1 MEIIENRPGNVIVK
15 VKEEDLQ
22 ELNMTIEDMFSP
34 MKFKQLVVKILSQIE
49 NANLD
54 VSKPLE
60 SSVLPN
66 LDKSFYVR
74 LKNVNY
80 EDGVSDFLDEGLRQS
95 QGKDYVDD
103 LIDRDCAETLF
114 NDLMEYMDHII
125 KHGEQM
131 RESIQEEDQKK
142 ASPYRSH
149 VFSFSHV
156 SAFTGVPY
164 SDEKSDL
171 YYDEAG
177 KMFFLIVDCMES
189 YPLEMA
195 LSEQLS
201 KSKVSA
207 MFIREHYKLIRKNKA
222 LRYLQQFA
230 TE

>member
-142 ASPYRSH
+142 DSPYRSH

>member
-15 VKEEDLQ
+15 VKEENLQ
-22 ELNMTIEDMFSP
+22 DLNMTMEDMFSP
-34 MKFKQLVVKILSQIE
+34 SKFKQLVVKILSQIE
-49 NANLD
+49 DSNLD

-60 SSVLPN
+60 SSVHPN
-66 LDKSFYVR
+66 PDKSFYVR
-74 LKNVNY
+74 LKNINL
-80 EDGVSDFLDEGLRQS
+80 DNGVSDFLDSGLFQS
-95 QGKDYVDD
+95 KVKNNLDNVIERDHAESLFDD
-103 LIDRDCAETLF
+103 L
-114 NDLMEYMDHII
+114 MKHMDHII
-125 KHGEQM
+125 KRGEQM

-142 ASPYRSH
+142 DSPYRSH

>member
-125 KHGEQM
+125 KSRKQM
-131 RESIQEEDQKK
+131 LESKQEKDLGKD
-142 ASPYRSH
+142 APYSSH
-149 VFSFSHV
+149 IFSFSHI
-156 SAFTGVPY
+156 SDFQGVPY
-164 SDEKSDL
+164 SYEKSDL
-171 YYDEAG
+171 YYDDEG

-189 YPLEMA
+189 DPLERA

-201 KSKVSA
+201 KSNVSA
-207 MFIREHYKLIRKNKA
+207 LFIREHYKLLWKNKA

-230 TE
+230 SK